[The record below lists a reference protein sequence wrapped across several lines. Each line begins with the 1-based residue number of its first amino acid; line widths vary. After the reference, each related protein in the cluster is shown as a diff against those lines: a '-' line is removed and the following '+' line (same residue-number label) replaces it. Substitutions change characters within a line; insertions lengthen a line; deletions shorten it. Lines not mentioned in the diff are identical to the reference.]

1 MSGLLAWLAQTSAV
15 TTLNLRSLGQRI
27 GSSVATVVGVAGVVM
42 VFIGVLS
49 IAAGFSH
56 TIRSSGRPGVALV
69 VRSGTDD
76 EMSSLLL
83 QENTRIIA
91 DAPGV
96 LRGERGPLAS
106 AEIFVIVDL
115 PKKSTGTDANVPLR
129 GVERTAFEV
138 RNELRLVEGRMF
150 EWGRNEIIVGEAA
163 AALFGGIEV
172 GSVKRWGE
180 NEWKVVGIFSVG
192 GGIEDSELWTD
203 VRVLQPAYDRGNS
216 FNSVRLRL
224 ESPQAFDAF
233 KDALTTDPRLSV
245 SVFREESYY
254 ADQSSV
260 LVGIINAVGYMIAFL
275 MGVGAVFG
283 ALNTMYTAVS
293 ARTQEIATLRA
304 VGFGASPVVISVLIE
319 SLLLAAAGGLIGG
332 GLAYGLFN
340 GFQTTT
346 LNIQSFSQVAFAF
359 AVTPDLLLRGTAF
372 ALLMGVVGGLFPAV
386 HAARLPVAAALREA

>member
-224 ESPQAFDAF
+224 ASAQAFDAF
-233 KDALTTDPRLSV
+233 KDALTTDPRLNV
-245 SVFREESYY
+245 SVFREDAYY
-254 ADQSSV
+254 AEQSSV
-260 LVGIINAVGYMIAFL
+260 LVGIINAVGYLIAFL
-275 MGVGAVFG
+275 MAVGAVFG

-340 GFQTTT
+340 GFQATT
-346 LNIQSFSQVAFAF
+346 LNIQSFSQVAFSF

-372 ALLMGVVGGLFPAV
+372 ALLMGLVGGVFPAV
-386 HAARLPVAAALREA
+386 HAARLPVATALREG

>member
-1 MSGLLAWLAQTSAV
+1 MSGLLAWLAQTTAV
-15 TTLNLRSLGQRI
+15 TALNLRSLRERI
-27 GSSVATVVGVAGVVM
+27 GSSVATVVGIAGVVM
-42 VFIGVLS
+42 VFVGVLS

-76 EMSSLLL
+76 EMSSILL
-83 QENTRIIA
+83 QEHTRIIA

-106 AEIFVIVDL
+106 AELFVIVDL

-129 GVERTAFEV
+129 GVERAAFEV

-163 AALFGGIEV
+163 AALFAGIEV
-172 GSVKRWGE
+172 GSIKRWGE
-180 NEWKVVGIFSVG
+180 NEWKVVGVFRVG

-245 SVFREESYY
+245 SVFREEAYY

-260 LVGIINAVGYMIAFL
+260 LVAIINAVGYMIAFL

-340 GFQTTT
+340 GFQATT
-346 LNIQSFSQVAFAF
+346 LNVQSFSQVAFSF
-359 AVTPDLLLRGTAF
+359 AVTPDLLLRGTVF
-372 ALLMGVVGGLFPAV
+372 ALLMGVLGGLFPAV
-386 HAARLPVAAALREA
+386 HAARLPIAAALREA